1 MINQLKPTE
10 LSELME
16 NGSSFRLI
24 DVREEWEFRAAKLD
38 GAELI
43 PLNEFLNCESRL
55 NENEK
60 IIIYCHHGIRS
71 YSACAYLKQKGF
83 KDVYNLQGGIDA
95 WSRDVDS
102 KIPIY

>member
-1 MINQLKPTE
+1 MINQVKPAD
-10 LSELME
+10 LVKLMD
-16 NGSSFRLI
+16 NGSRFRLI

-43 PLNEFLNCESRL
+43 PLNEFLSFESRL
-55 NENEK
+55 NKDEK

-71 YSACAYLKQKGF
+71 YSACAYLIQKGF